1 MSINSMTGFGRG
13 EASARGIKAQVELS
27 SVNRKQL
34 DVRVNLPRSM
44 ACLEAKVQGLV
55 SGALSRGSVSVTV
68 YVTATGAGAGALRMD
83 EAAAKACVSALRK
96 SAAKLGLKDDLTAR
110 TLLNLPPEV
119 TGLRRGEPD
128 AAAAW
133 PAIEQALRK
142 ALVDLLKTRKKEGIA
157 LQKDLLRRAKTL
169 QKCLDRI
176 CELAPGVP
184 VEYRQKLTARL
195 EAAGLQMNPPPPELA
210 RELAIFA
217 DRCDISEE
225 ITRLRS
231 HLTGIGDLLVSDK
244 PAGRTLDFMAQETM
258 REINTIGSKANNL
271 DISKLV
277 VTFKAEL
284 ECVREQIQN
293 VE

>member
-1 MSINSMTGFGRG
+1 MPFWT
-13 EASARGIKAQVELS
+13 
-27 SVNRKQL
+27 
-34 DVRVNLPRSM
+34 
-44 ACLEAKVQGLV
+44 
-55 SGALSRGSVSVTV
+55 
-68 YVTATGAGAGALRMD
+68 
-83 EAAAKACVSALRK
+83 
-96 SAAKLGLKDDLTAR
+96 
-110 TLLNLPPEV
+110 
-119 TGLRRGEPD
+119 
-128 AAAAW
+128 
-133 PAIEQALRK
+133 
-142 ALVDLLKTRKKEGIA
+142 
-157 LQKDLLRRAKTL
+157 KDLLRRAETL
-169 QKCLDRI
+169 QKCLDCI

-184 VEYRQKLTARL
+184 VEYRQKLTVRL

-231 HLTGIGDLLVSDK
+231 HLSGIEDLLVSDK